1 VDVTAHILEAIGR
14 LGRPADTPQTR
25 RALDYIWR
33 EQEPDGPWFGRWGV
47 NYIYGTAAVLPGL
60 EAIGFDMS
68 DPRVQSAADWVE
80 SRQNPDGGW
89 GETCASYAD
98 PGLRGRGES
107 TASQTGWALMAL
119 IAAGRVE
126 GEAVGRGA
134 AYLAREQR
142 SDGAWDEPQYT
153 ATGFPG
159 YGIGDRRFKSPDAGK
174 EGLLPVELPAG
185 FMIKYHMYRIYWPLL
200 ALGRYRARRGQGGA
214 AGRVSAS

>member
-1 VDVTAHILEAIGR
+1 
-14 LGRPADTPQTR
+14 
-25 RALDYIWR
+25 
-33 EQEPDGPWFGRWGV
+33 
-47 NYIYGTAAVLPGL
+47 
-60 EAIGFDMS
+60 
-68 DPRVQSAADWVE
+68 
-80 SRQNPDGGW
+80 
-89 GETCASYAD
+89 
-98 PGLRGRGES
+98 
-107 TASQTGWALMAL
+107 MAL